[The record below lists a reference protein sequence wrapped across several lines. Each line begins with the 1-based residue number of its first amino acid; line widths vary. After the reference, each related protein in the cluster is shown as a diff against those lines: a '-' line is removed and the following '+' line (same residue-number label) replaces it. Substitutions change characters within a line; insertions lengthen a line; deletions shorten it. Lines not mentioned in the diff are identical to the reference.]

1 MNRNKTKKIR
11 VLFPTEWF
19 LHEVEREAKKEV
31 LKFLA
36 PLDINT
42 RIEMSKKALS
52 NVFAAPSDIL
62 VGSRYLPKIE
72 GFDCTWI
79 RSNLGVLAQFTFAS
93 AEEPKL
99 MRIITKYNGKMF
111 NPDEKL
117 HQHEIEEINGSGKI
131 NQVELANEILK
142 AKSFR

>member
-19 LHEVEREAKKEV
+19 LHEVEREARKKV

-42 RIEMSKKALS
+42 RIELSKKALS
-52 NVFAAPSDIL
+52 DVFAGPSNIL
-62 VGSRYLPKIE
+62 VGSQHLPKIE

-79 RSNLGVLAQFTFAS
+79 RNNFGILAQFTFAN
-93 AEEPKL
+93 AEEQKL
-99 MRIITKYNGKMF
+99 MRIITKYNGKIF
-111 NPDEKL
+111 DPDEKL
-117 HQHEIEEINGSGKI
+117 HQHQIEETNGSGKI

-142 AKSFR
+142 RNSFG